1 MAVAVTS
8 TVGLK
13 GIQPSGET
21 TNKSYLQPTGFKFK
35 INRKYFSNIE
45 FFAQSVLHPAT
56 TVQSVEVGIPRIA
69 SMPMPGDKLT
79 MGEVTAMAI
88 LDEDLSGYMEV
99 YNWMK
104 SFVEVPDTSG
114 IDAVNM
120 GRGATSA
127 DLTCTILSSHNNK
140 NKTITYYDAIPTS
153 LGDIAFEAASGTV
166 QYVIYPVSFRFTYFD
181 IK

>member
-1 MAVAVTS
+1 MAVSATA

-13 GIQPSGET
+13 GIQPTSEA

-35 INRKYFSNIE
+35 INRKYFANLE

-69 SMPMPGDKLT
+69 TMPLPGDKLT
-79 MGEVTAMAI
+79 MGEVTAMII
-88 LDEDLSGYMEV
+88 LDEDLSGYTEL

-104 SFVEVPDTSG
+104 SFVEVPDTSNV
-114 IDAVNM
+114 DAQNM
-120 GRGATSA
+120 GRGASSA
-127 DLTCTILSSHNNK
+127 DITCTILSSHNNK
-140 NKTITYYDAIPTS
+140 NKTITYHDAVPTS

-166 QYVIYPVSFRFTYFD
+166 QYVIYPASFRFTYFT